1 MHIKNSYIQINDNND
16 YPFKLLDNEEERFGI
31 LNIELD
37 KVEIAKSPIFILFT
51 VDTTGSMTDYSSNN
65 KTKMEYAIQTLKS
78 IMKYLSLYDINV
90 TIQINTFN
98 IETEILIEP
107 IIITKDNVKDIIEKI
122 DAIDADFVTNI
133 EKALET
139 ANNCIH
145 EYKLQNSDSECV
157 HIFMTDGE
165 PTAGSLNTNELV
177 NCVSDDYIS
186 INIGFGDDHNA
197 TLLSQLSNLKNGE
210 YHFID
215 KIEKSSIVYGESLHK
230 VLYPCLKNI
239 NISIENGLIYDW
251 KTNEWKTEIYE
262 NVLISEMTKCYHV
275 KTDDI
280 LNISANLIADVEN
293 VQEDMVNHKK
303 LEEKIYKLPDLINN
317 QNEIIVDNTIT
328 KFAFRQRV
336 LEILYDAHRIKGNGE
351 IIKIQKKLKDL
362 FAILVK
368 YMCDNEILED
378 NILNQLKNDLYITYW
393 NIGTKNAMYIN
404 GRYMAQGNQSAYTPS
419 NHILNISDNINID
432 DEIPR
437 PILRRSR
444 NILQAN
450 IFEIINDDLNIQY
463 DSNDD
468 EQSLGTTDNEYSC
481 YSTPGTRN
489 TVNTIRLYDD

>member
-1 MHIKNSYIQINDNND
+1 MHIKNSYIEINDNSD
-16 YPFKLLDNEEERFGI
+16 YPFKLLDNEEERFGV

-37 KVEIAKSPIFILFT
+37 KVEIVKSPIFILFT
-51 VDTTGSMTDYSSNN
+51 VDTTGSMTDYASNN

-98 IETEILIEP
+98 IKTEILIEP
-107 IIITKDNVKDIIEKI
+107 IIITKDNVKDITDKI
-122 DAIDADFVTNI
+122 DTIDADFVTNI
-133 EKALET
+133 ENALQT
-139 ANNCIH
+139 ANKCIH

-165 PTAGSLNTNELV
+165 PTAGCLNTNELM
-177 NCVSDDYIS
+177 NCVSEDYIS
-186 INIGFGDDHNA
+186 INIGFGNDHNA
-197 TLLSQLSNLKNGE
+197 SLLSQLSNLKNGE

-239 NISIENGLIYDW
+239 NISIKNGFIYDW

-280 LNISANLIADVEN
+280 LNISANLIADVEITK
-293 VQEDMVNHKK
+293 EDIVNHKK
-303 LEEKIYKLPDLINN
+303 LEETIYKLPDLINN
-317 QNEIIVDNTIT
+317 KNEIVVDNTIT

-336 LEILYDAHRIKGNGE
+336 LEILYNAHTIKGNDE
-351 IIKIQKKLKDL
+351 NLKIQEEIKDL

-368 YMCDNEILED
+368 YMCDNDLLED
-378 NILNQLKNDLYITYW
+378 NMLNQLKNDLYITYW
-393 NIGTKNAMYIN
+393 NIGTHNSMYIN
-404 GRYMAQGNQSAYTPS
+404 GRYMAQGSQSGYTPS
-419 NHILNISDNINID
+419 NHISPSTNDMNID
-432 DEIPR
+432 NQIPR
-437 PILRRSR
+437 PNLRRSR
-444 NILQAN
+444 NLFQTN
-450 IFEIINDDLNIQY
+450 IFEINNDLNIQY

-468 EQSLGTTDNEYSC
+468 DISLGITDNEYSC
-481 YSTPGTRN
+481 YSTPGTRT